1 MFRVGEAGNH
11 TNDAGLD
18 LCTLNTT
25 HGACMKPKSL
35 DVDQQ
40 SPDHVAPVVDR
51 RSFIRGS
58 LAGAAAISFSAL
70 LARRAGAVELPYSDD
85 YGPVSP
91 VNDLTTGLP
100 LISLPAGFTY
110 RSFGWRGQPMAD
122 GRVTPGAHDGMDVV
136 AAKANQIALVR
147 NHEQGSGLLGT
158 GNTPNTFVAA
168 AGYENKYGRGGTT
181 NLLFDAVTGKWQ
193 SSYGSL
199 SGTVTNCAGGRT
211 PWGSWLT
218 CEETGFTSLDGV
230 RHGWIFEVPGYG
242 LATGQPLTAM
252 GRFSHE
258 ACAVDPATG
267 VVYETEDA
275 TPGGF
280 YKFVPNQY
288 GKLAAGGTLY
298 ALKVVGQDDFSF
310 IRTPVSAVGTTW
322 DVEWVQVTDVEAIN
336 GRAYSS
342 ALGRAQFARP
352 EGAYYDSGK
361 IFWVCT
367 SGGTAGQGQVF
378 VYDPRRETL
387 NLLFQST
394 GSGTGD
400 TQCNNPDNIAV
411 SPRGGVVVCEDGG
424 NSIQRLRG
432 VTQNGTTFIFA
443 ENNMNLSAA
452 DVAQA
457 DAALQAN
464 GALITHFPPGNYRG
478 IEWAG
483 ACFHERWMFVN
494 IQTPGVTFAITG
506 PWDNG
511 ML

>member
-1 MFRVGEAGNH
+1 MSDSLNDKSIQLSERV
-11 TNDAGLD
+11 
-18 LCTLNTT
+18 
-25 HGACMKPKSL
+25 S
-35 DVDQQ
+35 
-40 SPDHVAPVVDR
+40 SIVDR
-51 RSFIRGS
+51 RMFIKGG
-58 LAGAAAISFSAL
+58 LAGAASISFGAL
-70 LARRAGAVELPYSDD
+70 LARRAGAVELPYTDD
-85 YGPVSP
+85 YGQVAV

-100 LISLPAGFTY
+100 LIALPPGFSY
-110 RSFGWRGQPMAD
+110 RTFGWRGQPMAD

-136 AAKANQIALVR
+136 AAKGNQIALVR
-147 NHEQGSGLLGT
+147 NHEQGSGSGT
-158 GNTPNTFVAA
+158 NPFIAPAGYDNTF
-168 AGYENKYGRGGTT
+168 GRGGTT
-181 NLLFDAVTGKWQ
+181 NLLFDAVQGRWQ

-218 CEETGFTSLDGV
+218 CEETGATSPTGV
-230 RHGWIFEVPGYG
+230 RHGWVFEVPGYG

-267 VVYETEDA
+267 IVYETEDA

-288 GKLAAGGTLY
+288 GNLAAGGQLY
-298 ALKVVGQDDFSF
+298 ALKVVGQNNFNFSGLNGAYVDF
-310 IRTPVSAVGTTW
+310 AVGTTW
-322 DVEWVQVTDVEAIN
+322 DVEWVPVADPEAIG
-336 GRAYSS
+336 GRAYNS
-342 ALGRAQFARP
+342 APNRAAFARP

-367 SGGTAGQGQVF
+367 SGGVARQGQVF

-387 NLLFQST
+387 TIVFNS
-394 GSGTGD
+394 SGTG
-400 TQCNNPDNIAV
+400 TANTECNMPDNIAV
-411 SPRGGVVVCEDGG
+411 SPRGGVILCEDGG

-432 VTQNGTTFIFA
+432 LTQTGNTFIFA
-443 ENNMNLSAA
+443 ENRMNLSAA

-457 DAALQAN
+457 DAALNAN
-464 GALITHFPPGNYRG
+464 GNIVANFAPGNYAG

-494 IQTPGVTFAITG
+494 IQTPGITFAITG

-511 ML
+511 SL

>member
-1 MFRVGEAGNH
+1 MNNPAHDEN
-11 TNDAGLD
+11 
-18 LCTLNTT
+18 
-25 HGACMKPKSL
+25 
-35 DVDQQ
+35 
-40 SPDHVAPVVDR
+40 APQHHEIVRPIFDR
-51 RSFIRGS
+51 RSFLQGT

-70 LARRAGAVELPYSDD
+70 LSRRANAAQLPYSDD
-85 YGPVSP
+85 YGPVAP

-110 RSFGWRGQPMAD
+110 RSFGWRGQPMGD
-122 GRVTPGAHDGMDVV
+122 GRATPGAHDGMAVV
-136 AAKANQIALVR
+136 AAKGSQLALVR
-147 NHEQGSGLLGT
+147 NHEQGSGSGT
-158 GNTPNTFVAA
+158 NPFTASAA
-168 AGYENKYGRGGTT
+168 YDNANGRGGTT
-181 NLLFDAVTGKWQ
+181 NLLFDAVQGRWQ

-218 CEETGFTSLDGV
+218 CEETGYTSPTGV
-230 RHGWIFEVPGYG
+230 RHGWVFEVPGFG

-267 VVYETEDA
+267 IVYETEDA

-288 GKLAAGGTLY
+288 GNLAAGGTLY
-298 ALKVVGQDDFSF
+298 ALKVVGQDNFSF
-310 IRTPVSAVGTTW
+310 TGLPATAVGTTW
-322 DVEWVQVTDVEAIN
+322 DVEWVQVTDPEALS
-336 GRAYSS
+336 GRAYNS
-342 ALGRAQFARP
+342 APNRAAFARP

-361 IFWVCT
+361 VFWTCT
-367 SGGTAGQGQVF
+367 SGGAAGQGQVY

-387 NLLFQST
+387 QLIFQST
-394 GSGTGD
+394 GSGTSN
-400 TQCNNPDNIAV
+400 TECNNPDNIGV
-411 SPRGGVVVCEDGG
+411 SPRGGIVLCEDGG

-432 VTQNGTTFIFA
+432 LTQSGGTFIFA
-443 ENNMNLSAA
+443 ENNIDLTAA
-452 DVAQA
+452 EVAQA
-457 DAALQAN
+457 DTALNAN
-464 GALITHFPPGNYRG
+464 GGVITNFTPGNYRG

-494 IQTPGVTFAITG
+494 IQTPGITFAITG

-511 ML
+511 AL